1 MSGATSAAGSGAV
14 LGAVVVFLL
23 QQFGYLSLSSLTWGI
38 LYLVVGLLVGG
49 ILGGLAGRWLTRHQ

>member
-1 MSGATSAAGSGAV
+1 VSGATSGAGSGAV
-14 LGAVVVFLL
+14 FGAVVVFLL
-23 QQFGYLSLSSLTWGI
+23 QQFGYLSLSSLTGGI